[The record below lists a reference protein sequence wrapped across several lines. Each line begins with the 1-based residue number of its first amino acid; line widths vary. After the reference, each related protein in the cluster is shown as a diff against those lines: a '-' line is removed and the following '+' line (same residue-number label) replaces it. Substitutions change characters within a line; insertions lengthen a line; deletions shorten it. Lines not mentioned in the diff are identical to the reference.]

1 VEVEPGR
8 AEIAFALVDEYQ
20 GQGIGATLM
29 RHLAALA
36 RDAGLRE
43 LIAEVLPETS
53 QCRRFFRKVD
63 LIRPR
68 HEMRE

>member
-1 VEVEPGR
+1 MEVEPGR

-53 QCRRFFRKVD
+53 QC
-63 LIRPR
+63 
-68 HEMRE
+68 